1 MSDYVSYIRSKVGQ
15 DSILLPF
22 ASGILT
28 GNAGQVLLQKRA
40 DMNKW
45 GLPGGCMELGES
57 SVDTLIR
64 EFYEE
69 TGIKVVPIKLLN
81 VYTNFETIFPNGD
94 RAQTVGIIYEVKS
107 TSPFDI
113 HGIKNDET
121 LELAFFSK
129 DDIKILELATRQHQ
143 VIIEDFF
150 SGEFKLGH

>member
-22 ASGILT
+22 AAGVLT
-28 GNAGQVLLQKRA
+28 DNDGQILLQKRA

-57 SVDTLIR
+57 SVETLIR

-113 HGIKNDET
+113 HDIKNDET

-129 DDIKILELATRQHQ
+129 DDIKMLELATRQHQ
-143 VIIEDFF
+143 VIIEEFF